1 MNESAELAACKLLS
15 FHRLPSV
22 PGGGNWL
29 WGNVKQFHV
38 DSALEQFLKW
48 QSELGDIYRL
58 NLGGLKVV
66 VVSSIRPF
74 LKLIKIKLN

>member
-1 MNESAELAACKLLS
+1 MNESAELVACKLLS
-15 FHRLPSV
+15 FCRLPPV
-22 PGGGNWL
+22 PGGGHWL
-29 WGNVKQFHV
+29 WGNMKQFHV

-66 VVSSIRPF
+66 VVSSISPF
-74 LKLIKIKLN
+74 FKINKY